1 MGDTIQH
8 LAEANCKGESQIKL
22 HCSKSVVVK
31 WLFSRPHIE
40 LQLFMLLRGQFPV

>member
-8 LAEANCKGESQIKL
+8 SAEAICKGEPEIEL
-22 HCSKSVVVK
+22 HCSKSAVVK
-31 WLFSRPHIE
+31 WLFSRPCIE

>member
-8 LAEANCKGESQIKL
+8 SAEAICKAESEIKL

-31 WLFSRPHIE
+31 WLFSRPRIE
-40 LQLFMLLRGQFPV
+40 L